1 MQLSKK
7 SYIELFNSE
16 MHTVQCALYPRQLQM
31 ALKNWDFPSI
41 TVTLIYEQVH
51 QKAADCENV
60 TYLYECFIYCYS
72 FNYFIPG
79 SAFTIIMLLGNLN
92 SCTNPWI
99 YMYFCGHIPYCT
111 NKQLENTSAQ
121 EESVITGSI
130 HLVDRD
136 PEENITSA

>member
-31 ALKNWDFPSI
+31 ALKNWDFHSI

-60 TYLYECFIYCYS
+60 TCMNALFTVIPLTTSFQVQHSPLSCF
-72 FNYFIPG
+72 
-79 SAFTIIMLLGNLN
+79 LG
-92 SCTNPWI
+92 I
-99 YMYFCGHIPYCT
+99 
-111 NKQLENTSAQ
+111 
-121 EESVITGSI
+121 
-130 HLVDRD
+130 
-136 PEENITSA
+136 